1 MGETFDFGKPGL
13 GVSSRSAS
21 TVASQRW
28 ESALILTG
36 CRRPGKY
43 VVLVHGKEVPLSGA
57 LFQALVDLVLALL
70 TSQSGYSHIPSCQ
83 GNSEPQRVRLVIHRL
98 RRAISA
104 VCGDSLGQ
112 SLIVNGPTTQYR
124 LALNP
129 AQVAVLPSFFELTAS
144 HVNADMLERLAKLSA
159 E

>member
-57 LFQALVDLVLALL
+57 LFRRSS
-70 TSQSGYSHIPSCQ
+70 TSSWPSLRVNPVIPTS
-83 GNSEPQRVRLVIHRL
+83 PRVRAIQN
-98 RRAISA
+98 RRGFAW
-104 VCGDSLGQ
+104 
-112 SLIVNGPTTQYR
+112 
-124 LALNP
+124 
-129 AQVAVLPSFFELTAS
+129 
-144 HVNADMLERLAKLSA
+144 
-159 E
+159 